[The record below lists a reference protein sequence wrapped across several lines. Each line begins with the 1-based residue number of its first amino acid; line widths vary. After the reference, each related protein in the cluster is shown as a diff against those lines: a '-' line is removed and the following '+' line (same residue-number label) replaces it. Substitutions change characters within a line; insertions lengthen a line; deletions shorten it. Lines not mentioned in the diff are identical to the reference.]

1 MASIAEFHCGL
12 VKNKLLSKPVS
23 LVAGFAVL
31 ILGGFMLKG
40 SARER
45 SLFLFVT
52 VKAFLCGHCLPE
64 GKERRC
70 DREAAYD
77 DEFSVQIVSQG
88 QPYFRDALSDFFSGT

>member
-1 MASIAEFHCGL
+1 
-12 VKNKLLSKPVS
+12 VS

-52 VKAFLCGHCLPE
+52 VKAFFGSHCLTE
-64 GKERRC
+64 AEKKNC
-70 DREAAYD
+70 DGEAAYD